1 MQTVLTLDNFSGHG
15 QLDMLQRVIPSWLRI
30 EFLPENTTSIIQPC
44 DGGIIARFKRNYR
57 KRLLDRLVDM
67 CDANPN
73 LTVDTFIK
81 GINVL
86 HAIIMMGQGWDE
98 IQPEAIT
105 KVWSRTLL
113 TSNTMTITAEGMSKA
128 KRQELEELEAR
139 VCAVLTNMPALIAR
153 SGPGSEIAL
162 RAELE
167 GQAADDFMR
176 RWLDFDDGDGEP
188 EFTIDDAVES
198 LRAAEAGEDEE
209 EEEEEAVVDAQAVM
223 THAQALISLR
233 QIARYLEAHDSD
245 VTDLMCM
252 YRVIDNVHAATQQR
266 MKQSTIDT
274 YFKGV

>member
-1 MQTVLTLDNFSGHG
+1 MD
-15 QLDMLQRVIPSWLRI
+15 DARVTKHCINKRHK
-30 EFLPENTTSIIQPC
+30 EDKNTTSIIQPC
-44 DGGIIARFKRNYR
+44 DGGIIARFYR

-67 CDANPN
+67 CDANAS
-73 LTVDTFIK
+73 LTVDRFIK

-139 VCAVLTNMPALIAR
+139 VRAVLTNMPALIAR

-188 EFTIDDAVES
+188 DFTIDDAVES
-198 LRAAEAGEDEE
+198 LRTAEAGE

-223 THAQALISLR
+223 THAQALINLR
-233 QIARYLEAHDSD
+233 QRSRGTLRPMVA
-245 VTDLMCM
+245 M
-252 YRVIDNVHAATQQR
+252 
-266 MKQSTIDT
+266 
-274 YFKGV
+274 